1 MERCGLRFLSIG
13 IKRRVSIF
21 SESQY
26 TNISYRHVWNT
37 FQLILLLRCERER
50 EGASKYQNINM
61 ENRYQSDTEMSEI
74 GLCLS
79 LNTNTWKFLIEEF
92 WSNFLSHPSRNRSRW
107 LYLRVGSANN
117 ANKILSISTTNTKV
131 QLTKFGHFLSKILN
145 TLSPCNQTNKY

>member
-1 MERCGLRFLSIG
+1 MGLLSIG

-79 LNTNTWKFLIEEF
+79 LNTNT
-92 WSNFLSHPSRNRSRW
+92 
-107 LYLRVGSANN
+107 
-117 ANKILSISTTNTKV
+117 
-131 QLTKFGHFLSKILN
+131 
-145 TLSPCNQTNKY
+145 